1 MSVWKSETH
10 KVSVVEEV
18 YRISPALVESIFG
31 NTLGPY
37 LNPDE
42 TTSGL
47 TKDSI
52 WEDLAVAAGWAPDSQ
67 YEDAWEDLEEYLR
80 GTEAYLP
87 GTPGVYRLF
96 SWVAK
101 ARFRASPQLDYD
113 KIDQVLHT
121 FGQYLTPS
129 TQVTP
134 AKFLEAYVH
143 TDADSL
149 AKARVWEAISES
161 FKRLRLAFNR
171 DDYVEINQK
180 HYFGEGRRDAT
191 LVRAGRLLFI
201 RGTQELTNTC
211 LILTRAH
218 LDQVIGCS
226 QRIANIFEYLSRSY
240 RGQDLDNALSYV
252 QFTIE
257 TAGKA
262 SLPNSYKVSR
272 AFHKARGIMQME
284 ILRSVLPE
292 SIASEIDDYRADNL
306 DGILRLSVY
315 QNLLRQFKL
324 TKRVEM
330 LHVYK
335 WMPSPDFD
343 ATRVFGVVRAWHH
356 ACRPSGADPGASDK
370 MKSLWKRVQAE
381 RSFHLAH
388 VFHRMT
394 SQWPAA
400 LPHRLSGP
408 TVSEASSW
416 DYNGLLPYY
425 QLGKDIASQ
434 VKDKQTVA
442 ASKDEELNG
451 RPGKT
456 ETSYLLWYMEN
467 RDKVNTEDWLKA
479 FPGHGE
485 DNFARV
491 AYKPESH
498 KPDSR
503 LFFMAPPKTRTLLG
517 ELEGNL
523 SNIARFYPGCLM
535 GKSASEKQK
544 ILLDIMDPYSKIQGV
559 DQAEDFTVFVIQ
571 FDLSKFSPKSN
582 FNVTADYNDFWAEVF
597 GMPDLKK
604 LKEVGCHGKLIHTTC
619 GLKMEYDNQGADL
632 EGFRGR
638 LMTMFHADMLG
649 AACRY
654 AREQGY
660 IMGRSRLGVFV
671 DDGVVKV
678 AAKGLGKTAVENVRA
693 FLNTMKDVY
702 ASAGQDAHPSKTCV
716 SEVGGEMLAE
726 FYCHSTR
733 LPSGIKAAMRMYP
746 DYESNCTTIPEEF
759 DALFATSQGAVKD
772 GADWASVHA
781 MYVAAALKC
790 INRWARNEFSTQNV
804 SKLALKLMTPK
815 SYGGFGIQPLQGLVT
830 TAVTN
835 MTAEGLAMLNRAA
848 RAIPGARQEIIRI
861 VTMPVIRREPLSILR
876 DPCRIRADTPV
887 LMENR
892 LIMACVDWLEMQAGA
907 IGEYMLEYSGE
918 SLREHATKVA
928 EALLAAEQ
936 ISLPVLERAW
946 KSTPLCQVEQLI
958 SKFKRSSTVIK
969 MIGREGVSRIRSG
982 NRADLRRVLAA

>member
-18 YRISPALVESIFG
+18 YKISPALVTTIFG
-31 NTLGPY
+31 ETLGPY

-42 TTSGL
+42 VTSGL
-47 TKDSI
+47 TKDAP
-52 WEDLAVAAGWAPDSQ
+52 WEDLAVAAGWSPDSK
-67 YEDAWEDLEEYLR
+67 YEDSYDDLQEYLS
-80 GTEAYLP
+80 GVEAYFP
-87 GTPGVYRLF
+87 GTPAIYRLF
-96 SWVAK
+96 GWVQK
-101 ARFRASPQLDYD
+101 GRFRAKDQLDYD
-113 KIDQVLHT
+113 KIDQTLHL

-134 AKFLEAYVH
+134 AKFLQAYVSS
-143 TDADSL
+143 DADGML
-149 AKARVWEAISES
+149 KARIWESISES
-161 FKRLRLAFNR
+161 FKRLRTAFFK
-171 DDYVEINQK
+171 DDYEEIRQR
-180 HYFGEGRRDAT
+180 HFFGDARRDAT
-191 LVRAGRLLFI
+191 LVRAGKLLFI

-211 LILTRAH
+211 LVMTRAH

-226 QRIANIFEYLSRSY
+226 QRISNVFEYLSRSY
-240 RGQDLDNALSYV
+240 TGQDLDNALSYV
-252 QFTIE
+252 DFTIDC
-257 TAGKA
+257 A
-262 SLPNSYKVSR
+262 SRAVWANSYKVAR

-284 ILRSVLPE
+284 ILQSVLPE
-292 SIASEIDDYRADNL
+292 SIEAEIADYRADNL
-306 DGILRLSVY
+306 DGILRLSTY
-315 QNLLRQFKL
+315 QNIMRQFKL

-330 LHVYK
+330 LHIYK

-343 ATRVFGVVRAWHH
+343 ATRVFGVVRSWHH
-356 ACRPSGADPGASDK
+356 DTRSSGADPGADSYLRE
-370 MKSLWKRVQAE
+370 LWTRVKRE
-381 RSFHLAH
+381 RAFHIAH

-394 SQWPAA
+394 SQWPAS

-408 TVSEASSW
+408 TVAEVADW
-416 DYNGLLPYY
+416 DYKGLLPYY
-425 QLGKDIASQ
+425 QLGGDIAAQ
-434 VKDKQTVA
+434 VKDKQTVS
-442 ASKDEELNG
+442 ASKDEELHG
-451 RPGKT
+451 RPSKT
-456 ETSYLLWYMEN
+456 DTSYLLWYMEN
-467 RDKVNTEDWLKA
+467 RDKVNTESWLKE

-485 DNFARV
+485 DNYARV
-491 AYKPESH
+491 AYKPEAH

-503 LFFMAPPKTRTLLG
+503 LFFMAPPKSRTLLG

-535 GKSASEKQK
+535 GKSSSEKQK
-544 ILLDIMDPYSKIQGV
+544 ILLDIMDPYSKMAGV
-559 DQAEDFTVFVIQ
+559 DPSEDFTVFVIQ

-582 FNVTADYNDFWAEVF
+582 YNVTADYNDFWADIFNVPE
-597 GMPDLKK
+597 LKK
-604 LKEVGCHGKLIHTTC
+604 LKALGCHSTLVHTTC
-619 GLKMEYDNQGADL
+619 GLRMEYQNQGADL

-654 AREQGY
+654 AREKGF
-660 IMGRSRLGVFV
+660 IMGRSRLGVFI

-678 AAKGLGKTAVENVRA
+678 AAKGLGQDAVDNVRN
-693 FLNTMKDVY
+693 FLNTMKDIY
-702 ASAGQDAHPSKTCV
+702 AAAGQDAHPSKTCV
-716 SEVGGEMLAE
+716 SQAGGEMLAE

-733 LPSGIKAAMRMYP
+733 LPSGIKAAMRLYP

-772 GADWASVHA
+772 GADWASAHA

-790 INRWARNEFSTQNV
+790 INRWARAEFSDHNS

-835 MTAEGLAMLNRAA
+835 MTAEGMGMLNRAA
-848 RAIPGARQEIIRI
+848 RAIPGLRPDIIKI

-876 DPCRIRADTPV
+876 DPCRIRADTAV
-887 LMENR
+887 LQENR
-892 LIMACVDWLEMQAGA
+892 LIMACVDWLEMQPGA
-907 IGEYMLEYSGE
+907 IGGYMAEYAGE

-928 EALLAAEQ
+928 EALLAADQ

-982 NRADLRRVLAA
+982 NRADLRRVLAS